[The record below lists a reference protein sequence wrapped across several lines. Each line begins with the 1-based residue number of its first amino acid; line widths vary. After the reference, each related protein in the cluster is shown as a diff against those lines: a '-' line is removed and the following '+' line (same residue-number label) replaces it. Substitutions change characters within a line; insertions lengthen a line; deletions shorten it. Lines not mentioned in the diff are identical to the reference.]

1 MPNARK
7 YHRLGKRQLAVINDM
22 FENALAE
29 PEALAKNHVSKWL
42 YKKWLANPFFVAQ
55 FDARF
60 YEAVRRSKSL
70 IAQYLPV
77 AVQRLLQLTVSE
89 KDETARKACLDLIS
103 LQLADSDQQNSQNA
117 QDQKEKNIPQ
127 LSPEKASKMLA
138 ILAEP
143 EPQTSVTTNENT

>member
-1 MPNARK
+1 MPNTRN

-42 YKKWLANPFFVAQ
+42 YKKWLANPFFIAQ

-70 IAQYLPV
+70 VAQYLPL
-77 AVQRLLQLTVSE
+77 AVERLLQLTVSE

-103 LQLADSDQQNSQNA
+103 LQSADPDLQSQNP
-117 QDQKEKNIPQ
+117 QDQKDKNAPHI
-127 LSPEKASKMLA
+127 SPEKASKMLA

-143 EPQTSVTTNENT
+143 EPQTSVTANENT